1 MNRYQLLKNNT
12 NIIFQFIKNGILS
25 YQVNRDIEIYET
37 YLAMNDDNVTKEVK
51 HLILADTFELSPKR
65 IEQIIYNMEKV
76 II

>member
-1 MNRYQLLKNNT
+1 MNRYKLLKNNT

-37 YLAMNDDNVTKEVK
+37 YVAMNDDGVTKEVK

-65 IEQIIYNMEKV
+65 IEQIIYNMEKL